1 MLKKLGWF
9 VFVLRHTLGVTA
21 FTALFSAPIPLHLK
35 VFLGSSLL
43 LVVLYFDTTIIE
55 HDQINQQLISLLEL
69 GFTHLEAAQKDGSNN
84 PASEAFRI
92 FWTQRRFD
100 EVASGD
106 GTTYI
111 PWLLAKYLIWVCSA
125 LALSNYLLPSIGITG

>member
-1 MLKKLGWF
+1 MLRKLGWF
-9 VFVLRHTLGVTA
+9 VFVLRHTLGIIA
-21 FTALFSAPIPLHLK
+21 FTALFSAPIPLQLK

-43 LVVLYFDTTIIE
+43 LIALYYDATIIE
-55 HDQINQQLISLLEL
+55 HDHINQQLISLLEL
-69 GFTHLEAAQKDGSNN
+69 GFTHLEAAHKDSSNN
-84 PASEAFRI
+84 PASEAFRT

-111 PWLLAKYLIWVCSA
+111 LGLLAKYLIWVCSA
-125 LALSNYLLPSIGITG
+125 LALSNYLSTVNGISG

>member
-1 MLKKLGWF
+1 MLRKLGWF
-9 VFVLRHTLGVTA
+9 VFVLRHTLGIIA
-21 FTALFSAPIPLHLK
+21 FTALFSAPIPLQLK
-35 VFLGSSLL
+35 AFLGSSLL
-43 LVVLYFDTTIIE
+43 LIVLYYDATIIE
-55 HDQINQQLISLLEL
+55 HDHINQQLISMLEL

-84 PASEAFRI
+84 PASEAFRT

-111 PWLLAKYLIWVCSA
+111 LWLLAKYLIWVSSA
-125 LALSNYLLPSIGITG
+125 LALSNYLSTVNGISG